1 MPLCCYGKIQIGAID
16 GKLSA
21 MSDLLHHVITLIFGL
36 VVDLFRSRAALE
48 DRTPSAQTADHRVAS
63 GQAKSDAIS
72 GCRQGADIASA
83 DVCF

>member
-48 DRTPSAQTADHRVAS
+48 AELL
-63 GQAKSDAIS
+63 AIS
-72 GCRQGADIASA
+72 GYRQGADIASA

>member
-1 MPLCCYGKIQIGAID
+1 
-16 GKLSA
+16 

-48 DRTPSAQTADHRVAS
+48 AELLVLKHHRVAS